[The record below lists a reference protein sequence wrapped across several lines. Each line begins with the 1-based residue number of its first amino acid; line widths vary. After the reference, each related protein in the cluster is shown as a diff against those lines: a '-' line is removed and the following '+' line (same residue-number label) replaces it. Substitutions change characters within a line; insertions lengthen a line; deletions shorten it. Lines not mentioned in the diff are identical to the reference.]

1 MQMTAVKNF
10 TPKQARFIQEY
21 LVDGNGSA
29 AAVRAGYSPH
39 SAKAI
44 ACELLTKPDL
54 QAAVR
59 EKQAELSASLE
70 ITREGVIRGFLEA
83 FEMAKT
89 DRNPAV
95 MVSAASSIAK
105 LLGLY
110 AAETKRIE
118 VSAEGQGAIRRVEA
132 MSDAELAQLI
142 AAGQGA

>member
-1 MQMTAVKNF
+1 MSPRSTLTA
-10 TPKQARFIQEY
+10 KQARFVHEY
-21 LVDGNGSA
+21 LIDGNGAA
-29 AAVRAGYSPH
+29 AAVRAGYSEKT
-39 SAKAI
+39 AKAI

-54 QAAVR
+54 RALIR

-83 FEMAKT
+83 FEMART

-118 VSAEGQGAIRRVEA
+118 LSAEGQGAIRRVEA
-132 MSDAELAQLI
+132 MTDAELAQMI

>member
-1 MQMTAVKNF
+1 MPASKSLTA
-10 TPKQARFIQEY
+10 KQARFVQEY

-39 SAKAI
+39 SAREI
-44 ACELLTKPDL
+44 ASETLAKPAV
-54 QAAVR
+54 AAALR

-70 ITREGVIRGFLEA
+70 ITRVGVIQGLLDA
-83 FEMAKT
+83 FEMART

-110 AAETKRIE
+110 TAETKRIE
-118 VSAEGQGAIRRVEA
+118 LSAEGQGAVRRVEA
-132 MSDAELAQLI
+132 MTDAELAQMI
-142 AAGQGA
+142 VVGQGT